1 MKYLITVFALVL
13 ATMTFAQKDVTK
25 FLGIPVDG
33 TKAEMMQKL
42 KAKGFVLKNIGD
54 TEYLEGEFNGT
65 DVKVF
70 IVTYKNKGYR
80 IMLSDKHNQN
90 ESNIKI
96 RFNNLVEQ
104 FKNNKRYLSLGDY
117 TLSEF
122 EDISY
127 EMRINKKNYDAY
139 FLQIPDM
146 DMLQLDTLAIGEQ
159 FRNEFLKKY
168 TPEQL
173 EKPSEEMT
181 QDLKS
186 IAQSIATR
194 VSADIMLK
202 KPVWFRICKSFDDEY
217 YIAMFYDNEYNKPN
231 GEDL

>member
-1 MKYLITVFALVL
+1 MAFFTVITY
-13 ATMTFAQKDVTK
+13 AQKDVTT
-25 FLGIPVDG
+25 FLGIPIDG
-33 TKAEMMQKL
+33 YKSEMTQKL
-42 KAKGFVLKNIGD
+42 ISKGFVPKKLGD
-54 TEYLEGEFNGT
+54 NEFLDGEFNGE
-65 DVKVF
+65 DVHIYIGTNNNKV
-70 IVTYKNKGYR
+70 YR
-80 IMLSDKHNQN
+80 IMLCDANTRSEAD
-90 ESNIKI
+90 IKI
-96 RFNNLVEQ
+96 RFNKLVSQ